1 MGQKAG
7 EKWTAAAKLQPTFP
21 KPDRL
26 LGSQPGTGAGRRR
39 DNRPAMHLIV
49 PFAGCMSEAG
59 RQAQQ
64 TLQLPQLEKLLARW
78 QASPALGTDEYSLN
92 PPHEQALA
100 LALGW
105 PAGTATLAQDALP
118 WAALAAARRGLP
130 GAGQAAWGQLT
141 PVQLV
146 PGREQIRLGDPADL
160 QLDEAASREL
170 LQIVRPLFES
180 EGVLLHWLAPLQWL
194 ASHESFDALPCASLD
209 RVVGRHLDPW
219 LPPQRAARLLR
230 RLQNEVQMLMYT
242 HPVNEQREAAGLPV
256 FNSVWLSG
264 CGRLPAAWAAGR
276 PIPPL
281 DDRLRRPALTEDWAA
296 WCEAWQA
303 LDAGPLASM
312 LQAGEA
318 GRLTL
323 CGERHAVT
331 WAAAPRGLWQ
341 RLSASWRPTQL
352 HSVLDAL

>member
-1 MGQKAG
+1 
-7 EKWTAAAKLQPTFP
+7 
-21 KPDRL
+21 
-26 LGSQPGTGAGRRR
+26 
-39 DNRPAMHLIV
+39 MHLIV
-49 PFAGCMSEAG
+49 PFAGCLSEAG

-64 TLQLPQLEKLLARW
+64 TLQLPHLDRLLARW
-78 QASPALGTDEYSLN
+78 QAGPALGTDEYSLN

-105 PAGTATLAQDALP
+105 SAGTATLAQDALP
-118 WAALAAARRGLP
+118 WAALAAARHGLP

-160 QLDEAASREL
+160 QLDDAASREL

-194 ASHESFDALPCASLD
+194 ASHESLEALPCASLD

-264 CGRLPAAWAAGR
+264 CGRLPAAWATDM

-296 WCEAWQA
+296 WCEAWRA

-312 LQAGEA
+312 LQAGEAGEA

>member
-1 MGQKAG
+1 
-7 EKWTAAAKLQPTFP
+7 
-21 KPDRL
+21 
-26 LGSQPGTGAGRRR
+26 
-39 DNRPAMHLIV
+39 MHLIV
-49 PFAGCMSEAG
+49 PFAGSLSDAG

-64 TLQLPQLEKLLARW
+64 TLQLPHLEKLLARW
-78 QASPALGTDEYSLN
+78 QASPPLGTDEYSPN

-105 PAGTATLAQDALP
+105 SAGSATLDRDALP
-118 WAALAAARRGLP
+118 WAALAAARLGLP
-130 GAGQAAWGQLT
+130 GAAEAAWGLLT

-160 QLDEAASREL
+160 QLDDAASRQL
-170 LQIVRPLFES
+170 LEIVRPLFES

-194 ASHESFDALPCASLD
+194 ATHDSFDALPCASLD

-242 HPVNEQREAAGLPV
+242 HPLNEQREAAGLPV
-256 FNSVWLSG
+256 VNSVWLSG
-264 CGRLPAAWAAGR
+264 CGRLPTDGGAGL
-276 PIPPL
+276 PTPTL
-281 DDRLRRPALTEDWAA
+281 DERLRRPALTEDWAA

-303 LDAGPLASM
+303 LDAGPLASL
-312 LQAGEA
+312 LQAGAA

-323 CGERHAVT
+323 CGERHAVS
-331 WAAAPRGLWQ
+331 WVAAPRSLWQ
-341 RLSASWRPTQL
+341 GLAAHWRPTNL
-352 HSVLDAL
+352 PAVLEAL